1 VADRDFVIEFLS
13 AASICMVHLSR
24 LSEEFVL
31 WNTQEFGFL
40 TLPDAFA
47 TGSSIMPQ
55 KKNPDIPELVRGK
68 SGRVFGD
75 LMALL
80 TLMKSLP
87 LAYNRDMQEDKEPL
101 FNSVDILQ
109 SCLDIYIRMIPRV
122 EINAEA
128 MGRAASK
135 GFLNATD
142 MADYLVKKGMAFR
155 KAHDCVGQAVAFA
168 LSQGKELHE
177 LPIGEL
183 QRFSQLIEADL
194 FDHLTLEAMVDR
206 RTSAGG
212 TASDNVMAAIERAE
226 ADLEGEGGDGDG

>member
-1 VADRDFVIEFLS
+1 
-13 AASICMVHLSR
+13 
-24 LSEEFVL
+24 
-31 WNTQEFGFL
+31 
-40 TLPDAFA
+40 
-47 TGSSIMPQ
+47 MPQ

-109 SCLDIYIRMIPRV
+109 SCLDIYIRMIPRL
-122 EINAEA
+122 EIDAEA
-128 MGRAASK
+128 MRRAASK

-142 MADYLVKKGMAFR
+142 MADYLVKNGMAFR
-155 KAHDCVGQAVAFA
+155 KAHDCVGKAVGFA

-177 LPIGEL
+177 LALEEL
-183 QRFSQLIEADL
+183 QQFSQLIKEDI
-194 FDHLTLEAMVDR
+194 FEHLTVEAMVNR

-212 TASDNVMAAIERAE
+212 TAGENVMAAVEKAE
-226 ADLEGEGGDGDG
+226 ADLEAEGGAD